1 MNNKDINTLAAL
13 ELLECA
19 MNSRHES
26 TFDLLAG
33 AAARLD
39 PSLDSLKSLWL
50 DKWMVETA
58 KERIERMS

>member
-1 MNNKDINTLAAL
+1 MNNKDNNTLAAL

-39 PSLDSLKSLWL
+39 SSLDCSILKSIWL
-50 DKWMVETA
+50 DKWLAITA
-58 KERIERMS
+58 MERMS